1 MPIEGEDTEAAGVRT
16 GEYAYVYASAD
27 DVAFVDIH
35 GVHPQRPVYGLWCG
49 RDFGVHVCA

>member
-35 GVHPQRPVYGLWCG
+35 GVHPQRPVYGLWGG
-49 RDFGVHVCA
+49 RDFGVHVCV